1 MKILS
6 FLLCFPSLYISFPPM
21 GSTSTSLAYLSS
33 CMFKFI
39 SFQEPHTHCAFSHI
53 LGMFCMLLLLFAT
66 SPTTIIPSLIPRKL
80 PTCHPKLSW
89 NISFS
94 ENTSLALP
102 TYTPQTCT
110 LSPTLL
116 CALATYGFL
125 SLGNFFF
132 FFELLTHLW
141 SHKSRVSPEQGFYHN
156 HLCIIN
162 VKCTT

>member
-6 FLLCFPSLYISFPPM
+6 SLLCFPSLYISLPPT
-21 GSTSTSLAYLSS
+21 GSSSTSLAYLSS

-102 TYTPQTCT
+102 TYTPK
-110 LSPTLL
+110 PVLL
-116 CALATYGFL
+116 VQHCSVLWQL
-125 SLGNFFF
+125 MHSSLLVIF
-132 FFELLTHLW
+132 FFELLTYLW

>member
-6 FLLCFPSLYISFPPM
+6 SLLCFPSLYISFPPM
-21 GSTSTSLAYLSS
+21 GSSSASLAYLSS

-39 SFQEPHTHCAFSHI
+39 SFQEPHTHCALSYI
-53 LGMFCMLLLLFAT
+53 LVGDVTNSKRSIQNIFCMLLLLFVT

-116 CALATYGFL
+116 CALATYAFL

-132 FFELLTHLW
+132 
-141 SHKSRVSPEQGFYHN
+141 N
-156 HLCIIN
+156 C
-162 VKCTT
+162 